1 MGAAL
6 WIVARAR
13 DSDSRFATRA
23 IFGLI
28 GLCLA
33 YPFYTHVVGGHAIQL
48 AGNVV
53 TFAVAA
59 TIVVRLRER
68 RLAAVFIGAVA
79 AWVGFATVL
88 VFALVSLN
96 GWST

>member
-6 WIVARAR
+6 WLVARS
-13 DSDSRFATRA
+13 SDAASQTTVRVTL
-23 IFGLI
+23 GLI

-33 YPFYTHVVGGHAIQL
+33 YPFYTHVIGGHAIQL
-48 AGNVV
+48 AGNIV
-53 TFAVAA
+53 TFAVAV
-59 TIVVRLRER
+59 TIVARLRAR
-68 RLAAVFIGAVA
+68 GLAAFFIGAVA

-96 GWST
+96 GWQT